1 MEFAEYASCDSPYAC
16 SAAPVIARKWVPVSV
31 CHLLNGPKRFS
42 DLKRNIPY
50 VSGKVLTDNL
60 RFMQAEGMIVRE
72 VRQGQPVEVWYQL
85 TPRGMDLAAVIKAM
99 NKWGQKWL
107 QVPVTSREPVNAGKD
122 ARSKRAVIPLATER

>member
-1 MEFAEYASCDSPYAC
+1 M
-16 SAAPVIARKWVPVSV
+16 IARKWVPVSV

-50 VSGKVLTDNL
+50 VSGKVMTDNL

-72 VRQGQPVEVWYQL
+72 VREGQPVEVWYRL

-99 NKWGQKWL
+99 NTWGKKWL
-107 QVPVTSREPVNAGKD
+107 QIPVNYEESTGSGKD
-122 ARSKRAVIPLATER
+122 ARAKRTLIPLASEW

>member
-1 MEFAEYASCDSPYAC
+1 LEFAEYASCDSPYAC
-16 SAAPVIARKWVPVSV
+16 SAAPIIARKWVPVSV

-72 VRQGQPVEVWYQL
+72 VRDGQPVEVWYHL
-85 TPRGMDLAAVIKAM
+85 TPRGRDLAAVIKAM
-99 NKWGQKWL
+99 NKWGQRWL
-107 QVPVTSREPVNAGKD
+107 QVPVDAKEPVVHSKD
-122 ARSKRAVIPLATER
+122 ARPKRAIIPLATEW

>member
-1 MEFAEYASCDSPYAC
+1 LEFAEYASCDSPYAC
-16 SAAPVIARKWVPVSV
+16 SAAPIIARKWVPVSV
-31 CHLLNGPKRFS
+31 CHLLNGPQRFS

-72 VRQGQPVEVWYQL
+72 VREGQPVEVWYRL
-85 TPRGMDLAAVIKAM
+85 TARGMDLGAVIKAM

-107 QVPVTSREPVNAGKD
+107 QVPVSSDDSVGSGKD
-122 ARSKRAVIPLATER
+122 VRPKKTVIPLTTEW

>member
-16 SAAPVIARKWVPVSV
+16 SAAPIISRKWVPVSV

-72 VRQGQPVEVWYQL
+72 VREGQPVEVWYHL
-85 TPRGMDLAAVIKAM
+85 TPRGKDLAAVIRAM
-99 NKWGQKWL
+99 NTWGQKWL
-107 QVPVTSREPVNAGKD
+107 QVPVSSKGRVDSSID
-122 ARSKRAVIPLATER
+122 ARPKRAVIPLATEW

>member
-99 NKWGQKWL
+99 NTWGRKWL
-107 QVPVTSREPVNAGKD
+107 QVPVASKEPVNAGKD
-122 ARSKRAVIPLATER
+122 ARPKRAVIPLATEW

>member
-16 SAAPVIARKWVPVSV
+16 SAAPIIARKWVPVSV

-50 VSGKVLTDNL
+50 VSAKVLTDNL
-60 RFMQAEGMIVRE
+60 RFMQAEGMIIRE
-72 VRQGQPVEVWYQL
+72 VLEGQPVEVWYHL
-85 TPRGMDLAAVIKAM
+85 TPRGMDLAAVIKEM

-107 QVPVTSREPVNAGKD
+107 QAPVDAKEPVVNGKD
-122 ARSKRAVIPLATER
+122 ARPKKAAIPLATKW

>member
-1 MEFAEYASCDSPYAC
+1 LEFAEYASCDSPYAC
-16 SAAPVIARKWVPVSV
+16 SAAPIISRKWVPVSV

-72 VRQGQPVEVWYQL
+72 VRQGQPVEVWYRL
-85 TPRGMDLAAVIKAM
+85 TARGMDLAAVIRAM
-99 NKWGQKWL
+99 NTWGQKWL
-107 QVPVTSREPVNAGKD
+107 QVPVNSTEPVVAKKD
-122 ARSKRAVIPLATER
+122 ARAKRTVIPLATEW

>member
-16 SAAPVIARKWVPVSV
+16 SAAPIIARKWVPVSV

-60 RFMQAEGMIVRE
+60 RFMQAEGMILRE
-72 VRQGQPVEVWYQL
+72 VREGQPVEVWYRL
-85 TPRGMDLAAVIKAM
+85 TARGMDLAAVIKAM
-99 NKWGQKWL
+99 NTGGQKWL
-107 QVPVTSREPVNAGKD
+107 KVPVSPKELVNPGKD
-122 ARSKRAVIPLATER
+122 ARPKRTVIPLATEW

>member
-16 SAAPVIARKWVPVSV
+16 SAAPIIARKWVPVSV

-60 RFMQAEGMIVRE
+60 RFMQAEGMILRE
-72 VRQGQPVEVWYQL
+72 VREGQPVEVWYRL
-85 TPRGMDLAAVIKAM
+85 TARGMDLAAVIKAM
-99 NKWGQKWL
+99 NTWGQKWL
-107 QVPVTSREPVNAGKD
+107 KVPVSPKELVNPGKD
-122 ARSKRAVIPLATER
+122 ARPKRTVIPLAKEW